1 MAEEKKMIIDGVSC
15 PFTTERNVLE
25 VARNNG
31 IDIPSLCYCEN
42 LSIYGGCRLCLVEND
57 RGKMDAAC
65 SMQPRDGM
73 VVSTHTKQVLDSRRT
88 TLQLLMSSHRADCLT
103 CDQSGRCKLQEYARR
118 YHVDAHRFEP
128 NTYCTEPMDLSS
140 PSIVRDPS
148 KCILCGLCVRTCAEI
163 QNIGAVDFSGRG
175 KKAHISADFGKT
187 LKDTDCV
194 GCGQCAAVCPTGAIT
209 IRNETEKFWSML
221 QDQTRKVVVQ
231 YAPSVRVGMAE
242 RFGLPANE
250 PCTGKLVAA
259 LRRLG
264 VDVVYDTNLTA
275 DLTIMEESAEFL
287 EKVKTGAKLP
297 MFTSCCPGWVRF
309 LKSQYPD
316 MVDCLSTAKSPQQ
329 MQGAIIKN
337 YFADKIHEDPENIF
351 SVSIM
356 PCIAKKAECALPTMD
371 STGTGPDVD
380 VVLNTREFVDYMKS
394 LNIDVYGL
402 PEDRFDSPCGEGTG
416 AAVIFGTTGGV
427 MEAALRSCYYLA
439 TGQNPDPDAFHG
451 VRGMDGWKEAAIDIN
466 GTEVKV
472 AVVSGLGNARKL
484 IEAVRRGE
492 VFYHFVEV
500 MACPG
505 GCVGGGGQP
514 IHEGKEMAEIRSKNL
529 YFLDSQNE
537 RRFSHENPEVLKTYE
552 EYLEKP
558 LSRMSHKLLHTD
570 HHGWDM
576 PLAPKLKKR

>member
-1 MAEEKKMIIDGVSC
+1 MQIEWRRIWKVLLGCVCTAAGIALLTCGQLGWGLTALEAAVLLLALQYAPRGTRLWKTWWFAELVLALAVTAGCAGVATVREARS
-15 PFTTERNVLE
+15 PAQAVVITTERNVLE

-73 VVSTHTKQVLDSRRT
+73 VVNTHTKQVLDSRRT

-103 CDQSGRCKLQEYARR
+103 CDQSGRCKLQECARR
-118 YHVDAHRFEP
+118 DHVDEHRFEP

-264 VDVVYDTNLTA
+264 ADVVYDTNLTA

-297 MFTSCCPGWVRF
+297 MFTSCCPRMR
-309 LKSQYPD
+309 KA
-316 MVDCLSTAKSPQQ
+316 TAW
-329 MQGAIIKN
+329 
-337 YFADKIHEDPENIF
+337 
-351 SVSIM
+351 
-356 PCIAKKAECALPTMD
+356 PTM
-371 STGTGPDVD
+371 P
-380 VVLNTREFVDYMKS
+380 
-394 LNIDVYGL
+394 
-402 PEDRFDSPCGEGTG
+402 
-416 AAVIFGTTGGV
+416 
-427 MEAALRSCYYLA
+427 
-439 TGQNPDPDAFHG
+439 
-451 VRGMDGWKEAAIDIN
+451 
-466 GTEVKV
+466 
-472 AVVSGLGNARKL
+472 
-484 IEAVRRGE
+484 
-492 VFYHFVEV
+492 
-500 MACPG
+500 
-505 GCVGGGGQP
+505 
-514 IHEGKEMAEIRSKNL
+514 
-529 YFLDSQNE
+529 
-537 RRFSHENPEVLKTYE
+537 
-552 EYLEKP
+552 
-558 LSRMSHKLLHTD
+558 
-570 HHGWDM
+570 
-576 PLAPKLKKR
+576 

>member
-1 MAEEKKMIIDGVSC
+1 MAEKKMIIDGVSC

-73 VVSTHTKQVLDSRRT
+73 VVNTHTKQVLDSRRT

-264 VDVVYDTNLTA
+264 ADVVYDTNLTA
-275 DLTIMEESAEFL
+275 DLTIMEEGSEFI
-287 EKVKTGAKLP
+287 ERFTHKDQYQWP

-309 LKSQYPD
+309 VKSQYPELTD
-316 MVDCLSTAKSPQQ
+316 NLSTAKSPQQ
-329 MQGAIIKN
+329 MFGAVAKS
-337 YFADKIHEDPENIF
+337 YFAEKVGIDPKRLF
-351 SVSIM
+351 VVSIM
-356 PCIAKKAECALPTMD
+356 PCVSKKSECALPTMKND
-371 STGTGPDVD
+371 AGDPDVD
-380 VVLNTREFVDYMKS
+380 VSITTRE
-394 LNIDVYGL
+394 LNIMMRANHIEPKYL
-402 PEDRFDSPCGEGTG
+402 PEEEFDSPLGSATG
-416 AAVIFGTTGGV
+416 AAVVFGATGGV
-427 MEAALRSCYYLA
+427 MDAALRSAYFLV
-439 TGQNPDPDAFHG
+439 TGKNPDPDAFTA
-451 VRGMDGWKEAAIDIN
+451 VRGMDGWKEATFNIPGAGD
-466 GTEVKV
+466 VRV
-472 AVVSGLGNARKL
+472 AVVSSLGKARKL
-484 IEAVRRGE
+484 IEAVKRGDAA
-492 VFYHFVEV
+492 YDFVEV

-505 GCVGGGGQP
+505 GCAGGGGQP
-514 IHEGKEMAEIRSKNL
+514 IHDGTELAEDRSNVL
-529 YFLDSQNE
+529 WRLDQGE
-537 RRFSHENPEVLKTYE
+537 LLRFSHENPDVKALYKD
-552 EYLEKP
+552 YLGAPLGEK
-558 LSRMSHKLLHTD
+558 SYHLLHTD
-570 HHGWDM
+570 HNAWQM
-576 PLAPKLKKR
+576 PQKMM

>member
-1 MAEEKKMIIDGVSC
+1 MAEKKMIIDGVSC

-73 VVSTHTKQVLDSRRT
+73 VVNTHTKQVLDSRRT

-118 YHVDAHRFEP
+118 YHVDEHRFEP

-264 VDVVYDTNLTA
+264 ADVVYDTNLTA

-297 MFTSCCPGWVRF
+297 MFTSCCPGWVSYVNKTHPYF
-309 LKSQYPD
+309 VPN
-316 MVDCLSTAKSPQQ
+316 LSTTKSPQQ
-329 MQGAIIKN
+329 IFGALAKS
-337 YFADKIHEDPENIF
+337 YFAQKKGLKPKEICSI
-351 SVSIM
+351 SIM
-356 PCIAKKAECALPTMD
+356 PCVSKKREAALFSMRSSGTHDVDIVLTTRELIRLLRAEHINPAMLDEQPFD
-371 STGTGPDVD
+371 NPLGQSTGAG
-380 VVLNTREFVDYMKS
+380 
-394 LNIDVYGL
+394 
-402 PEDRFDSPCGEGTG
+402 
-416 AAVIFGTTGGV
+416 VIFGASGGV
-427 MEAALRSCYYLA
+427 MEAALRTAYHVIEGKEA
-439 TGQNPDPDAFHG
+439 PEDAFTD
-451 VRGMDGWKEAAIDIN
+451 VRG
-466 GTEVKV
+466 TEGRKV
-472 AVVSGLGNARKL
+472 REFTLGGATLRTCTVSGLGNAGKL
-484 IEAVRRGE
+484 LAELKAGKVH
-492 VFYHFVEV
+492 YDFVEV

-514 IHEGKEMAEIRSKNL
+514 IHDGEERADVLGNEL
-529 YFLDSQNE
+529 YAIDSNRPMRQ
-537 RRFSHENPEVLKTYE
+537 SHNNPDVQELYKDF
-552 EYLEKP
+552 LEKP
-558 LSRMSHKLLHTD
+558 LSEKAEELLHSD
-570 HHGWDM
+570 HVKEHNYM
-576 PLAPKLKKR
+576 

>member
-194 GCGQCAAVCPTGAIT
+194 GCCWRTSPP
-209 IRNETEKFWSML
+209 RRWMSPFRPRYW
-221 QDQTRKVVVQ
+221 
-231 YAPSVRVGMAE
+231 
-242 RFGLPANE
+242 
-250 PCTGKLVAA
+250 PC
-259 LRRLG
+259 
-264 VDVVYDTNLTA
+264 
-275 DLTIMEESAEFL
+275 
-287 EKVKTGAKLP
+287 
-297 MFTSCCPGWVRF
+297 
-309 LKSQYPD
+309 
-316 MVDCLSTAKSPQQ
+316 
-329 MQGAIIKN
+329 
-337 YFADKIHEDPENIF
+337 
-351 SVSIM
+351 
-356 PCIAKKAECALPTMD
+356 
-371 STGTGPDVD
+371 
-380 VVLNTREFVDYMKS
+380 
-394 LNIDVYGL
+394 
-402 PEDRFDSPCGEGTG
+402 
-416 AAVIFGTTGGV
+416 
-427 MEAALRSCYYLA
+427 
-439 TGQNPDPDAFHG
+439 
-451 VRGMDGWKEAAIDIN
+451 
-466 GTEVKV
+466 
-472 AVVSGLGNARKL
+472 
-484 IEAVRRGE
+484 
-492 VFYHFVEV
+492 
-500 MACPG
+500 
-505 GCVGGGGQP
+505 
-514 IHEGKEMAEIRSKNL
+514 
-529 YFLDSQNE
+529 
-537 RRFSHENPEVLKTYE
+537 
-552 EYLEKP
+552 
-558 LSRMSHKLLHTD
+558 
-570 HHGWDM
+570 
-576 PLAPKLKKR
+576 

>member
-1 MAEEKKMIIDGVSC
+1 MAEKKMIIDGVSC

-73 VVSTHTKQVLDSRRT
+73 VVNTHTKQVLDSRRT

-187 LKDTDCV
+187 LRDTDCV
-194 GCGQCAAVCPTGAIT
+194 GCGQCASVCPTGAIT

-264 VDVVYDTNLTA
+264 ADVVYDTNLTA

-297 MFTSCCPGWVRF
+297 MFTSCSPGWVKYLEHHF
-309 LKSQYPD
+309 PE
-316 MVDCLSTAKSPQQ
+316 MIPNMSTCKSP
-329 MQGAIIKN
+329 MEMEGAIIKT
-337 YFADKIHEDPENIF
+337 YYAEKTGIDPANI
-351 SVSIM
+351 VVVAVM
-356 PCIAKKAECALPTMD
+356 PCTSKKFEAQRPEMVVNGMRA
-371 STGTGPDVD
+371 VD
-380 VVLNTREFVDYMKS
+380 VSLTTRELARMIRDAR
-394 LNIDVYGL
+394 IDFARL
-402 PEDRFDSPCGEGTG
+402 PDEECFDELVAQSTG
-416 AAVIFGTTGGV
+416 AAPIFGVTGGV
-427 MEAALRSCYYLA
+427 MEAALRTAADVLENRSVENVEY
-439 TGQNPDPDAFHG
+439 HE
-451 VRGMDGWKEAAIDIN
+451 VRGLAGIKEATFTL
-466 GTEVKV
+466 GGKELKV
-472 AVVSGLGNARKL
+472 AVANSTGAAKEL
-484 IEAVRRGE
+484 IQRIKAGDAS
-492 VFYHFVEV
+492 YAFVEV

-505 GCVGGGGQP
+505 GCVNGGGQP
-514 IHEGKEMAEIRSKNL
+514 IVSAYKRMDVDPRAARAAGLYAEDESKTIRK
-529 YFLDSQNE
+529 
-537 RRFSHENPEVLKTYE
+537 SHENPDIQKLYAEFLGE
-552 EYLEKP
+552 PNGHLA
-558 LSRMSHKLLHTD
+558 HKLLHTEYID
-570 HHGWDM
+570 RSDG
-576 PLAPKLKKR
+576 

>member
-194 GCGQCAAVCPTGAIT
+194 GCGQCASVCPTGAIT

-231 YAPSVRVGMAE
+231 YAPSVRVGHG
-242 RFGLPANE
+242 R
-250 PCTGKLVAA
+250 A
-259 LRRLG
+259 LR
-264 VDVVYDTNLTA
+264 
-275 DLTIMEESAEFL
+275 
-287 EKVKTGAKLP
+287 P
-297 MFTSCCPGWVRF
+297 
-309 LKSQYPD
+309 
-316 MVDCLSTAKSPQQ
+316 
-329 MQGAIIKN
+329 
-337 YFADKIHEDPENIF
+337 
-351 SVSIM
+351 
-356 PCIAKKAECALPTMD
+356 
-371 STGTGPDVD
+371 
-380 VVLNTREFVDYMKS
+380 
-394 LNIDVYGL
+394 
-402 PEDRFDSPCGEGTG
+402 
-416 AAVIFGTTGGV
+416 
-427 MEAALRSCYYLA
+427 
-439 TGQNPDPDAFHG
+439 
-451 VRGMDGWKEAAIDIN
+451 
-466 GTEVKV
+466 
-472 AVVSGLGNARKL
+472 AR
-484 IEAVRRGE
+484 
-492 VFYHFVEV
+492 
-500 MACPG
+500 
-505 GCVGGGGQP
+505 Q
-514 IHEGKEMAEIRSKNL
+514 
-529 YFLDSQNE
+529 
-537 RRFSHENPEVLKTYE
+537 
-552 EYLEKP
+552 
-558 LSRMSHKLLHTD
+558 
-570 HHGWDM
+570 
-576 PLAPKLKKR
+576 

>member
-1 MAEEKKMIIDGVSC
+1 MAEKKMIIDGVSC

-73 VVSTHTKQVLDSRRT
+73 VVNTHTKQVLDSRRT

-118 YHVDAHRFEP
+118 YHVDEHRFEP

-264 VDVVYDTNLTA
+264 ADVVYDTNLTA
-275 DLTIMEESAEFL
+275 DLTIMEEGSEFI
-287 EKVKTGAKLP
+287 ERFTHKDQYQWP

-309 LKSQYPD
+309 VKSQY
-316 MVDCLSTAKSPQQ
+316 LSL
-329 MQGAIIKN
+329 
-337 YFADKIHEDPENIF
+337 IHI
-351 SVSIM
+351 
-356 PCIAKKAECALPTMD
+356 
-371 STGTGPDVD
+371 
-380 VVLNTREFVDYMKS
+380 
-394 LNIDVYGL
+394 
-402 PEDRFDSPCGEGTG
+402 
-416 AAVIFGTTGGV
+416 
-427 MEAALRSCYYLA
+427 
-439 TGQNPDPDAFHG
+439 
-451 VRGMDGWKEAAIDIN
+451 
-466 GTEVKV
+466 
-472 AVVSGLGNARKL
+472 
-484 IEAVRRGE
+484 
-492 VFYHFVEV
+492 
-500 MACPG
+500 
-505 GCVGGGGQP
+505 
-514 IHEGKEMAEIRSKNL
+514 
-529 YFLDSQNE
+529 
-537 RRFSHENPEVLKTYE
+537 
-552 EYLEKP
+552 
-558 LSRMSHKLLHTD
+558 
-570 HHGWDM
+570 
-576 PLAPKLKKR
+576 

>member
-297 MFTSCCPGWVRF
+297 MFTSCCPGWIQHVEHRHPHLMPQVSTCGSPDGDVR
-309 LKSQYPD
+309 L
-316 MVDCLSTAKSPQQ
+316 AHPQAVC
-329 MQGAIIKN
+329 GRERLLRG
-337 YFADKIHEDPENIF
+337 HH
-351 SVSIM
+351 
-356 PCIAKKAECALPTMD
+356 ALH
-371 STGTGPDVD
+371 
-380 VVLNTREFVDYMKS
+380 RQE
-394 LNIDVYGL
+394 
-402 PEDRFDSPCGEGTG
+402 
-416 AAVIFGTTGGV
+416 
-427 MEAALRSCYYLA
+427 
-439 TGQNPDPDAFHG
+439 
-451 VRGMDGWKEAAIDIN
+451 VRGRAPRAGKGRRAAHRPRHHD
-466 GTEVKV
+466 E
-472 AVVSGLGNARKL
+472 R
-484 IEAVRRGE
+484 AVRHDRGGR
-492 VFYHFVEV
+492 HRL
-500 MACPG
+500 CPPPG
-505 GCVGGGGQP
+505 RG
-514 IHEGKEMAEIRSKNL
+514 A
-529 YFLDSQNE
+529 
-537 RRFSHENPEVLKTYE
+537 RRPARRLHRAPA
-552 EYLEKP
+552 
-558 LSRMSHKLLHTD
+558 LSS
-570 HHGWDM
+570 
-576 PLAPKLKKR
+576 A